1 MIHYDIII
9 IGGGI
14 TGTAIARELSKYKL
28 KIALLERGTDI
39 GIGTTKG
46 NGGVVHPGYDPIP
59 GSLKAKINVSGANAY
74 PRLAK
79 ELNFGMINPG
89 TFVIAFDKK
98 DHQVLK
104 QKLDYGIKN
113 KVKGLAII
121 DSKQMR
127 NREPKLSSKASHA
140 LYAPTTTVVDPYE
153 VALAFAE
160 NAKEN
165 GVQILTNQEVVAIDN
180 LEKGFLITTP
190 NNQYR
195 CDYVVNAAGNHADEL
210 AKLVGIEEYKMKPRH
225 GDLLVFDKDMKD
237 KPKTVMF
244 PCPGPDSKGIA
255 CIPTVHGNT
264 LVGST
269 ATIRDDKDA
278 VCNYQAGID
287 ELIEGIHRTL
297 PDLDIGKVI
306 RTFAG
311 LRPVVLDND
320 NDFYIAESQIV
331 KGFIHVAGIQSPG
344 IASAP
349 AIAEYVRDLLDNA
362 GLVIEENSNYN
373 PYRKRKIIFSQLSLH
388 EQDALIQK
396 EQAYGRLV
404 CRCETVTEGEIIEAI
419 HGLIPARTLDA
430 IKRRTRAGM
439 GRCQSGFCQY
449 KLIDILARELDLKT
463 EDICL
468 EDCGSHLLRGLV
480 KGGSQG

>member
-1 MIHYDIII
+1 MINYDIII

-14 TGTAIARELSKYKL
+14 TGTAIARELSKYSL
-28 KIALLERGTDI
+28 KVALLERGTDI
-39 GIGTTKG
+39 GIGATKG
-46 NGGVVHPGYDPIP
+46 NGGVVHPGYDPSP
-59 GSLKAKINVSGANAY
+59 GSLKAKINVSGAKAY

-89 TFVIAFDKK
+89 TFVIGFDQK

-104 QKLDYGIKN
+104 QKLDYGLKN
-113 KVKGLAII
+113 KVEGLVII
-121 DSKQMR
+121 NSKQMR
-127 NREPKLSSKASHA
+127 NREPKLSSKATHA

-165 GVQILTNQEVVAIDN
+165 GVDILINHEVIAIDN
-180 LEKGFLITTP
+180 LEKGFLITTSKK
-190 NNQYR
+190 QYR
-195 CDYVVNAAGNHADEL
+195 CDYLVNAAGNHADDL
-210 AKLVGIEEYKMKPRH
+210 AKLAGIEEYKMKPRH

-269 ATIRDDKDA
+269 ATMHDDKDA
-278 VCNYQAGID
+278 VCNYQRGID
-287 ELIEGIHRTL
+287 ELITGIHRTL
-297 PDLDIGKVI
+297 PDLDMGKVI
-306 RTFAG
+306 RSFAG
-311 LRPVVLDND
+311 LRPVVLDNN
-320 NDFYIAESQIV
+320 NDFYIAESKTV

-362 GLVIEENSNYN
+362 GLLLVDDLGYN
-373 PYRKRKIIFSQLSLH
+373 PYRQKKIVFSQLSLE

-396 EQAYGRLV
+396 
-404 CRCETVTEGEIIEAI
+404 T
-419 HGLIPARTLDA
+419 GLWPP
-430 IKRRTRAGM
+430 
-439 GRCQSGFCQY
+439 
-449 KLIDILARELDLKT
+449 
-463 EDICL
+463 CL
-468 EDCGSHLLRGLV
+468 SL
-480 KGGSQG
+480 